1 MTKKFI
7 GKTTQLIA
15 VDENLW
21 KEFKELR
28 EPFGTIN
35 EMFEDWIR
43 FLLGKEVKH
52 QELVHKIIQVI
63 KSKEVPPGY

>member
-15 VDENLW
+15 IDENLW
-21 KEFKELR
+21 KEFSSLR
-28 EPFGTIN
+28 QPYGTIN

-52 QELVHKIIQVI
+52 PELIKRIKEILKLPIEVI
-63 KSKEVPPGY
+63 

>member
-1 MTKKFI
+1 LTKKFI

-15 VDENLW
+15 IDENLW
-21 KEFKELR
+21 KEFSSLR
-28 EPFGTIN
+28 QPYGTIN

-52 QELVHKIIQVI
+52 PELIKRIKEILKLPIEVI
-63 KSKEVPPGY
+63 

>member
-15 VDENLW
+15 IDENLW
-21 KEFKELR
+21 KEFSSLR
-28 EPFGTIN
+28 QPYGTIN

-52 QELVHKIIQVI
+52 PELIKRIKEILNISTEVI
-63 KSKEVPPGY
+63 